1 MTANHKSSLDAIEEV
16 LNAHAAAMSAK
27 EADKAMSY
35 CAPEIV
41 RYDLAPPLISSSTR
55 EANRAKLQAW
65 FDSWDSALRY
75 ELKDV
80 AIAEGGGI
88 AFAHGLLYFGGY
100 KDGAERYLWARRT
113 VCLRDAGAGWQIVHE
128 HISTPFYMDG
138 SLRAAVDLKP

>member
-1 MTANHKSSLDAIEEV
+1 MAANHKSSHDAIRDV
-16 LNAHAAAMSAK
+16 LKAHAAAMSAK

-55 EANRAKLQAW
+55 QADRTKLQAW
-65 FDSWDSALRY
+65 FDSWDSALSY
-75 ELKDV
+75 ELRDV
-80 AIAEGGGI
+80 AITEAGGI
-88 AFAHGLLYFGGY
+88 AFAHGLLHIGGY
-100 KDGAERYLWARRT
+100 KEGGERSLWARRT
-113 VCLRDAGAGWQIVHE
+113 VCLREAGAGWQIVHE